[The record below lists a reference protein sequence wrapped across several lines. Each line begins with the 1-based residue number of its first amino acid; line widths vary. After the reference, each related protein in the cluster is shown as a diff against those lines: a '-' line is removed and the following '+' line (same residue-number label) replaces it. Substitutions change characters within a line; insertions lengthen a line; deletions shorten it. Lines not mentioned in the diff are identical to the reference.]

1 MNRRNAS
8 ILRSVVAVLAAAML
22 AVALACASEEPTAA
36 PTTAPATTAP
46 QPTATVPSAEMALPT
61 ATPVIEEEMELTW
74 IQRYLKS
81 PGYDPAWGEPKTGGT
96 FIFGSNRDTTNFNP
110 STIGGCYSHGC
121 WSELAYNSLFRIDPW
136 VGLGTFE
143 GDLAESWEMSEDGSK
158 LTITFQEGV
167 TFYDNPHLPAEVADK
182 VNGDAFVCED
192 AVATFER
199 MARPPEWEA
208 PIMTRTRAMF
218 SHLGELNCPDGPRG
232 LVFEMNFTEA
242 RASTLSTLSRGL
254 AMLDKDWIEWLHG
267 HETNVMR
274 EQTPENFGWQSGTG
288 AFIPESIN
296 VSVRSDW
303 VANPNYWREG
313 LPLLDRYENV
323 VIKDP
328 GTRFT
333 ALATNKI
340 QFYGEGS
347 YGFTSGQAEQAL
359 RDFPDTIVV
368 NPQMN
373 MWARVIYF
381 NAAGPPFDDWK
392 AREAVHLAIDREEW
406 REFRQV
412 RVGDTVLEGT
422 RMAYSVPPGTYY
434 APTEEELMTWPGWKQ
449 PKDEDLARANQLLD
463 EVFGPG
469 ERPTIQ
475 CLAPTPQQS
484 DIDACLFVMDQLGK
498 NVGWEVTSD
507 FLDTS
512 AAYDKRDANNFTL
525 TLGSGTVSTA
535 TGDPDDSYPNT
546 FLKEFV
552 SVSYGARASVD
563 AMWDKQPENMQM
575 LDDMIRGQ
583 SRELDP
589 VKRRDLFRNLEDFLR
604 TEVHSYHD
612 MLGWTNIF
620 PSWRVEAKGITGY
633 DLYSFTKGAMW
644 ERVWFGE

>member
-1 MNRRNAS
+1 MRERTGS
-8 ILRSVVAVLAAAML
+8 IFRPIAVLLAATML
-22 AVALACASEEPTAA
+22 VVALACASEEATPEPTS
-36 PTTAPATTAP
+36 APATNTPA
-46 QPTATVPSAEMALPT
+46 PTATTPGQMTLPT
-61 ATPVIEEEMELTW
+61 ATPVAETEMDLAW
-74 IQRYLKS
+74 MDRYLKS
-81 PGYDPAWGEPKTGGT
+81 PGYDPAWGEPRTGGT
-96 FIFGSNRDTTNFNP
+96 FIFGSNRDNTDFSP
-110 STIGGCYSHGC
+110 STIGGCYAHGC
-121 WSELAYNSLFRIDPW
+121 WNELAYNSLFRVDPW

-143 GDLAESWEMSEDGSK
+143 GDLAESWEMSADGSI
-158 LTITFQEGV
+158 LTIELHEGV
-167 TFYDNPHLPAEVADK
+167 TFYNNPNLPAEVAGK

-208 PIMTRTRAMF
+208 PRLTRTRAMF

-232 LVFEMNFTEA
+232 LTFELNFTEP

-254 AMLDKDWIEWLHG
+254 AMLDKDWIEWLHS
-267 HETNVMR
+267 HEANIMR
-274 EQTPENFGWQSGTG
+274 EETPDNFTWQSGTG

-296 VSVRSDW
+296 VSVSSEW
-303 VANPNYWREG
+303 VANPDYWRTG

-333 ALATNKI
+333 ALATNKV

-359 RDFPDTIVV
+359 RDFPETIVV

-381 NAAGPPFDDWK
+381 NAAGPPFNDWK
-392 AREAVHLAIDREEW
+392 AREAVHLAVDREEW
-406 REFRQV
+406 RAFRQV
-412 RVGDTVLEGT
+412 RVGDAVLEGT
-422 RMAYSVPPGTYY
+422 RMAYSVPPGTYF
-434 APTEEELMTWPGWKQ
+434 APSEEELMSWPGWRQ
-449 PKDEDLARANQLLD
+449 PKDEDFALANQLLD

-469 ERPTIQ
+469 ERPTME

-484 DIDACLFVMDQLGK
+484 DIDACLFVMDQLTK
-498 NVGWEVTSD
+498 NVDWEVTSD
-507 FLDTS
+507 FMDSS
-512 AAYDKRDANNFTL
+512 AAYEKRDNNNFTL

-552 SVSYGARASVD
+552 SVSYGAKASLE
-563 AMWDKQPENMQM
+563 AMWEAQPENMQM

-589 VKRRDLFRNLEDFLR
+589 VKRRELFRTLEDFLR

-620 PSWRVEAKGITGY
+620 PSWRVEAKGIKGY
-633 DLYSFTKGAMW
+633 DLYSFTKGTMW
-644 ERVWFGE
+644 ERVWFGA